1 MLEIKVEIMCNR
13 IAFRSEY
20 KVFNFRSDGFVF
32 WPATV
37 VHRIDASSPLFNTSA
52 ASLSQENFEILV
64 VLNGIVEATGQTTE
78 ARTCYL
84 PSEIL
89 WGHRFKQMIKHC
101 KGSRYTFALDFSS
114 FDGTFP
120 VETPVCSA
128 RQLNNYC
135 SQSSTGPLV
144 SEASPHSSF
153 HTL

>member
-1 MLEIKVEIMCNR
+1 MFTR
-13 IAFRSEY
+13 ITLRSEC

-37 VHRIDASSPLFNTSA
+37 VHRFDASSPLFSTSA

-114 FDGTFP
+114 FNETFP

-128 RQLNNYC
+128 RQFINYC
-135 SQSSTGPLV
+135 SQSSTGP
-144 SEASPHSSF
+144 EASPHSSF